1 MKSVLPIGVFDS
13 GVGGLSVLR
22 DIRKELWNEDL
33 LYVADS
39 VHAPYGDKSAEFIE
53 ARAISIAQFL
63 INQQVKAMVV
73 ACNTA
78 TSAAVAELRARFAVP
93 IVAMEPAVKPA
104 VEQTQSGVVGV
115 LATRRTVSSENFLNL
130 LARFGAGVDIVVQ
143 PCPGLV
149 EQVESGDF
157 TGDKTRSLVEQY
169 VFPLLERGA
178 DTIVLGCTHY
188 PFLQSLI
195 QAMAGPGVAI
205 IDPGEAIARELR
217 RRLEHAGLLSSEERQ
232 GMEWFWTSDSPDN
245 AQALVSQLWRADV
258 EVRLLPEQYR
268 KSSFS

>member
-1 MKSVLPIGVFDS
+1 MQNSYPIGVFDS

-39 VHAPYGDKSAEFIE
+39 FHAPYGDKSAEFVE
-53 ARAISIAQFL
+53 ARSIAIAQFL
-63 INQQVKAMVV
+63 VNQQVKAMVV

-78 TSAAVAELRARFAVP
+78 TSAAVAELRTRFSIP

-104 VEQTQSGVVGV
+104 VEKTQSGVVGV

-130 LARFGAGVDIVVQ
+130 LERFGAGVDIIVQ

-149 EQVESGDF
+149 EQVEVGDF
-157 TGDKTRSLVEQY
+157 SGDKTRSLIEQY
-169 VFPLLERGA
+169 IFPLLERGA

-188 PFLQSLI
+188 PFLHSLI

-217 RRLEHAGLLSSEERQ
+217 RRLEQANLLSCEERL
-232 GMEWFWTSDSPDN
+232 GMEWFWSSDSPDN
-245 AQALVSQLWRADV
+245 AQALISHLWQAEVD
-258 EVRLLPEQYR
+258 VRLLPEQYR
-268 KSSFS
+268 K